1 MDISRF
7 YDDGGTPGASGT
19 ASQYTGAISVSIN
32 GTPHT
37 YYVQLTDFTNQLEYD
52 DVIQPQLNSDKW
64 LEPYVYGWIASE
76 NFPSWYLFSS
86 YGYEVD
92 GRNTTYKFTSD
103 KPKNSPI
110 YLMGYKQFGG
120 GGDIANQTV
129 RFRWDGSQW
138 QPPVPDTNRP
148 RYTLFNEL
156 DNPECLGVNSIPSNG
171 GLSYCVWTE
180 EENPLQANYHF
191 ITRTPFSGTSIT
203 STGDRLNALMNFFNG
218 DGTLDF
224 WFRGSAPAQAE
235 DLKALG
241 IADFGGNGVASFE
254 DNDKTYYVAITDA
267 IWAGVP
273 QFFAINTVQH
283 ATRYMPVCYVDS
295 KVAEAGQLNTGYSP
309 SVYDIDVLRINTA
322 THAIDGGQETF
333 KLNGCYPG
341 AYDCEFKD
349 SDIST
354 YQSKVIGNTL
364 LTRPSAA
371 SIELR
376 LILKPKSIACALG
389 QFLKFTTTVSRAW
402 SGENGGTVLTDQ
414 VWYPIYT
421 DDYEITGKFVRA
433 DDPNF
438 ASKVADWQTGNITS
452 NELTKAQIPDTH
464 YDPEIPDDSDVP
476 VRHDKTDEK
485 DFGDLIG
492 TGAKDRINPPASV
505 KYYILS
511 STDAQNFER
520 SLWTQVKTFYEAL
533 NIADRNSSD
542 TIFNYISSFRFYPV
556 DFQAY
561 TNTSQATGTIVSQ
574 TTEPV
579 YLGTGAT
586 LVNTTDPTN
595 PNFYFHTATSTVF
608 DFTIGSWR
616 LSDLPWTNSFLDFNP
631 YSKLVVSIPYIG
643 DTELDIN
650 TIASTGNIKDMGL
663 LLTAHGDLNSGTLT
677 YALTVVDIK
686 LGNAY
691 VCNLKVDTINLGLDI
706 PLSGNDAVQQANN
719 IMRANFKTIATCLA
733 VGGAFV
739 SGLGALMGPGLA
751 AATAEGAAAASAV
764 PAGFQAANF
773 AINSL
778 AGVNAIADSAMQT
791 SLAHRQA
798 PISQGSSFGSIS
810 STFYN
815 QVPYLTLYKQ
825 KINNP
830 KNYGHTTGYVCESA
844 LRLSEVRGFTKL
856 SNPDLSNLT
865 GATAEEINELGTILT
880 AGFFVGEYQE

>member
-1 MDISRF
+1 MDRLRF
-7 YDDGGTPGASGT
+7 YDNGGLDTQFESN
-19 ASQYTGAISVSIN
+19 YTGLNTTSIN
-32 GTPHT
+32 GTGKT
-37 YYVQLTDFTNQLEYD
+37 SYVQLTDFTIELKRDGDSVSQ
-52 DVIQPQLNSDKW
+52 INSDSW
-64 LEPYVYGWIASE
+64 LEPYVYCWFNSE
-76 NFPSWYLFSS
+76 DFPLWYLFSS
-86 YGYEVD
+86 FEYEVK
-92 GRNTTYKFTSD
+92 GRDTTYKFVSD
-103 KPKNSPI
+103 KPKNSPV
-110 YLMGYKQFGG
+110 YLMGYRQIGG
-120 GGDIANQTV
+120 ASAITDQTA
-129 RFRWDGSQW
+129 RFRWENGEW
-138 QPPVPDTNRP
+138 KPPVPDTTNP

-156 DNPECLGVNSIPSNG
+156 DNPEWLGMNPIPTNG
-171 GLSYCVWTE
+171 GLYYCVWTE
-180 EENPLQANYHF
+180 EEDPTQSNYHF
-191 ITRTPFSGTSIT
+191 VARSPFAGTSIS
-203 STGDRLNALMNFFNG
+203 STEDRLNALMGFFNG
-218 DGTLDF
+218 DDTLDF
-224 WFRGSAPAQAE
+224 WFRGSAPAQVE
-235 DLKALG
+235 DIHSLRITDFGDTG
-241 IADFGGNGVASFE
+241 IASFTV
-254 DNDKTYYVAITDA
+254 DDTTYYVAITNA
-267 IWAGVP
+267 VWAAVP
-273 QFFAINTVQH
+273 AYWYVSGAQY

-295 KVAEAGQLNTGYSP
+295 KVAEAGQINTGYSP
-309 SVYDIDVLRINTA
+309 SAYGIGLLTLNTA
-322 THAIDGGQETF
+322 TNTISGAQSSYM
-333 KLNGCYPG
+333 LNDCYPG
-341 AYDCEFKD
+341 AYDCEFKN
-349 SDIST
+349 SDLVQ
-354 YQSKVIGNTL
+354 YQSKVVGNAL
-364 LTRPSAA
+364 LTRPSAS
-371 SIELR
+371 SIEIR
-376 LILKPKSIACALG
+376 LVLKPKSLACALG
-389 QFLKFTTTVSRAW
+389 QFLKFTANASRAW
-402 SGENGGTVLTDQ
+402 IGTDGGQVLEDE
-414 VWYPIYT
+414 VWYPVYT
-421 DDYEITGKFVRA
+421 DNYEITGEFVRG
-433 DDPNF
+433 DDPDF

-452 NELTKAQIPDTH
+452 NELTKSQIPDTH

-485 DFGDLIG
+485 DYGDLIG

-505 KYYILS
+505 KYYVLS
-511 STDAQNFER
+511 STEAQNFER
-520 SLWTQVKTFYEAL
+520 SLWTQVKTFYDAL
-533 NIADRNSSD
+533 NIVDRNSSD

-556 DFQAY
+556 DFAAY
-561 TNTSQATGTIVSQ
+561 TNTSQTTGTIVSQ
-574 TTEPV
+574 TVEPV
-579 YLGTGAT
+579 YLGTGAK
-586 LVNTTDPTN
+586 LLNTTDPTS
-595 PNFYFHTATSTVF
+595 PEFLFHTATSTVF
-608 DFTIGSWR
+608 DFTVGYWR
-616 LSDLPWTNSFLDFNP
+616 LSDLPWTGTFLDFNP

-739 SGLGALMGPGLA
+739 SGLGGLMGPGLA

-830 KNYGHTTGYVCESA
+830 RNYGHTTGYVCESA
-844 LRLSEVRGFTKL
+844 LRLSDVSGFTKL
-856 SNPDLSNLT
+856 SNPDLSNIA